1 MDSNDRT
8 SKLIERFVAEG
19 VEDDSFDIK
28 SKEIVESSEGRKSL
42 VKRLAAFANQDG
54 GTVVIGVRREED
66 GSVRFQ
72 PFSPEE
78 EVRQHLTHAAN
89 QYTQPSL
96 TKYWSLDFIYHSG
109 ARLLKIDIRRT
120 RDQLVHFFDEDGWEP
135 WIRDEDTTR
144 VMTKREISQ
153 FYENRQKREKSSP
166 FGPSGV
172 WISERINLDVNRTE
186 HNTEFNAPNHR
197 IITTIDG
204 GKMVV
209 CSGGLGMEP
218 LGNSITFHL
227 ETRVPISEPEDT
239 AELLSHAEE
248 QTGVIL
254 GDHAFGYTIK
264 LGDRQ
269 WLGRGAQNLIDD
281 MENIGEVID
290 ALQSAHESGPS
301 REHALTGDPRPII
314 VAQTTFQF
322 GLFWIEAEWRGGS
335 FHRGKCG
342 FIMENIPFDDTSLH
356 SFYEVIESQP
366 RTYDQQRGVQLLKL
380 HGAPQNLQNPT
391 PSIITPDYF
400 EDPNH
405 IIADN
410 PFYNRDQDLASAVES
425 ELPEYIIDPLC
436 SVNRLPFQVSGGY
449 LPEDELFSLNVI
461 GAFYKG
467 LMQETVFINS
477 LCWPDSDD
485 EADKILSDLE

>member
-1 MDSNDRT
+1 MGSNDRT
-8 SKLIERFVAEG
+8 SQLIERFVSEG

-42 VKRLAAFANQDG
+42 IKRLSAFANQDG

-72 PFSPEE
+72 RFSPDE

-89 QYTQPSL
+89 QYTEPSL
-96 TKYWSLDFIYHSG
+96 TKHWTIDFTHHSG

-120 RDQLVHFFDEDGWEP
+120 QDQLVQFFDEGEWAP

-144 VMTKREISQ
+144 EMTKREIAQ
-153 FYENRQKREKSSP
+153 FYENRRRREESSL
-166 FGPSGV
+166 FGPGGV
-172 WISERINLDVNRTE
+172 WISERVDLEISSTASNPD
-186 HNTEFNAPNHR
+186 FDAPSHR

-218 LGNSITFHL
+218 LGNSIIFHL
-227 ETRVPISEPEDT
+227 ETRVPISEAEDL

-248 QTGVIL
+248 QTDVSL

-269 WLGRGAQNLIDD
+269 WLGRGAQNLIAD
-281 MENIGEVID
+281 MENISEVIET
-290 ALQSAHESGPS
+290 LRSAHESGPS
-301 REHALTGDPRPII
+301 RDHALTGDPRPTI
-314 VAQTTFQF
+314 VAQTTFKF
-322 GLFWIEAEWRGGS
+322 GMFWVEAEWRGGS

-342 FIMENIPFDDTSLH
+342 FIMENIPFDDTSLN
-356 SFYEVIESQP
+356 SFYEAIESQP
-366 RTYDQQRGVQLLKL
+366 RTYDQQRGIQLLKL
-380 HGAPQNLQNPT
+380 HGGPQDLQNPT
-391 PSIITPDYF
+391 PSIFTPDYF

-405 IIADN
+405 IITDN
-410 PFYNRDQDLASAVES
+410 PFYDRRQDLTSAVES

-449 LPEDELFSLNVI
+449 LPEDEMFSLNVMDL
-461 GAFYKG
+461 FYKG
-467 LMQETVFINS
+467 LMHDTIFINA
-477 LCWPDSDD
+477 LCWPNSDD
-485 EADKILSDLE
+485 ETDEILSWDE